1 MMWYS
6 GRSGQIADNVVQ
18 DTTGCIGLAQS
29 TDGLVWERLAGDEVG
44 GACLAPNDESW
55 WCFDTMH
62 VGVGDVHVFSS
73 RMVQHNAGL
82 YWMYFFGGD
91 ANEAEEGKGLGAAM
105 SIGLALSNDGVHW
118 GRLEGDYAS
127 GAILEQRHV
136 NTAPSL
142 SVISC
147 L

>member
-1 MMWYS
+1 
-6 GRSGQIADNVVQ
+6 
-18 DTTGCIGLAQS
+18 
-29 TDGLVWERLAGDEVG
+29 
-44 GACLAPNDESW
+44 
-55 WCFDTMH
+55 
-62 VGVGDVHVFSS
+62 
-73 RMVQHNAGL
+73 
-82 YWMYFFGGD
+82 
-91 ANEAEEGKGLGAAM
+91 M